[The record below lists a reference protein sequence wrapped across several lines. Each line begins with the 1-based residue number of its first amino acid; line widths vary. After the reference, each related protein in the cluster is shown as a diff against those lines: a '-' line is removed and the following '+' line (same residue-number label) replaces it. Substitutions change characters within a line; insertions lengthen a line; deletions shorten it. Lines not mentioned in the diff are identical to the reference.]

1 MLNLCKP
8 SVLRCR
14 SGFSPTTR
22 SRAEARPTFEHAT
35 IRAELRALA
44 APDTALIQQRFF
56 KTGPGQYGEGDVFL
70 GIKMPVLR
78 ALAKQQRDVSLA
90 TIQAL
95 LDSEYHEERLFAL
108 LLLMQR
114 YQAADESGK
123 QAAFDLYLGNTAHI
137 NNWDLV
143 DVSAPHI
150 VGRHL
155 EQRSRAL
162 LDTLARSPLLW
173 ERRIAI
179 VATFHFIRRNDCADT
194 LRLARILLRDE
205 HDLMHKAV
213 GWMLR
218 EAGKRDLAALES
230 FLQTH
235 QREMPRTMLRYAIE
249 RFEPPLRKRYLQ
261 GKFGPA

>member
-1 MLNLCKP
+1 MAQLAT
-8 SVLRCR
+8 LR
-14 SGFSPTTR
+14 
-22 SRAEARPTFEHAT
+22 AQ
-35 IRAELRALA
+35 LRALA
-44 APDTALIQQRFF
+44 APDTALTQQRFF

-70 GIKMPVLR
+70 GIKVPPLR
-78 ALAKQQRDVSLA
+78 ALARQHREAALA
-90 TIQAL
+90 TIAAL
-95 LDSEYHEERLFAL
+95 LDSRYHEERLFAL

-155 EQRSRAL
+155 EQRSRAV

-205 HDLMHKAV
+205 HDLIHKAV

-218 EAGKRDLAALES
+218 EVGKRDFAAAQS
-230 FLQTH
+230 FLH
-235 QREMPRTMLRYAIE
+235 KHHRDMPRTLLRSAIE
-249 RFEPPLRKRYLQ
+249 RFEPSLRQQYLQ
-261 GKFGPA
+261 GKIGLA